1 MNRVGG
7 ERKIPNFKFSRSNEP
22 RDMEEESFLR
32 SGEKNEDRGGRG
44 GDVEIF
50 LMKGN
55 FSALMAS

>member
-32 SGEKNEDRGGRG
+32 SGEKNEDRGGGG

>member
-7 ERKIPNFKFSRSNEP
+7 ERKIPNFKISRSNEP

-32 SGEKNEDRGGRG
+32 SGEKNEDRGG

>member
-44 GDVEIF
+44 GGMWKYF
-50 LMKGN
+50 
-55 FSALMAS
+55 